1 MTEFSP
7 LTIALADAA
16 NNCMR
21 EGATAT
27 ITLKSG
33 VQLVGKLNTQKGVDM
48 GSRNIETEGGGWVTF
63 LVSETAAVG
72 AEPRQRF

>member
-1 MTEFSP
+1 MTGPHP
-7 LTIALADAA
+7 LTLALADAA

-21 EGATAT
+21 DGATAT
-27 ITLKSG
+27 ITLNSG

-48 GSRNIETEGGGWVTF
+48 GSRHMETEGGGWITF

-72 AEPRQRF
+72 VEPRQRF